1 MNYKNS
7 LPLLGKV
14 AIAVAASISFS
25 TWADTYNEAPQ
36 LKELVAAGKL
46 PPNYRQ

>member
-36 LKELVAAGKL
+36 LK
-46 PPNYRQ
+46 